1 MKMLEKYAIAYKQE
15 KKLGSYS
22 PQLLD
27 EVSIWF
33 VPMINP
39 DGVSIQQG
47 NLSDLSFT
55 EKIAVWQMNGYRFNW
70 MQMEGKC
77 KGSRFESSISSR
89 VEYS

>member
-1 MKMLEKYAIAYKQE
+1 MRWLMNKEKQ
-15 KKLGSYS
+15 LGSYS

-47 NLSDLSFT
+47 NLSVYPLQRSWLF
-55 EKIAVWQMNGYRFNW
+55 GR
-70 MQMEGKC
+70 
-77 KGSRFESSISSR
+77 
-89 VEYS
+89 